1 MRQTNYMNLAE
12 GDIKYNFQ
20 ISNTTANNDEN
31 EIASIKGVAYF
42 NQSRSSKKNQEPKRK
57 K

>member
-42 NQSRSSKKNQEPKRK
+42 NQSGSSKKNQEPKRK